1 MSTAKNLI
9 LSRGIPFQI
18 ERKGN
23 VIYTISGL
31 PNHEKATGKQYIGF
45 LPETDIQ
52 PNDWIIN
59 PNGNRLFIEDVQPSY
74 GFGELQQ
81 FKAFYLTEVEYT
93 KIITSNSQNTSNI
106 FNIGSATG
114 SVIGTQ
120 SVVNFSYT
128 NTISELKNQVDSSNS
143 PDKSELTKIT
153 NLLEMVINNELP
165 PQKGMFSKFADVLK
179 RNSWFATPMMSALFG
194 WLTTQIS

>member
-93 KIITSNSQNTSNI
+93 KINTSNSQNTSNI

-114 SVIGTQ
+114 SV
-120 SVVNFSYT
+120 
-128 NTISELKNQVDSSNS
+128 SELRNQVDSSNS